1 MHISSN
7 YAKILGETNF
17 RTREI
22 PRSESKVK
30 HGERRKRK
38 KERTMVILT
47 MAKLCMANAST
58 HGTRKLPGPI
68 DFLNLKPVKVLQEC
82 REKYPEYEIFDNP
95 EISKSV
101 LNGRLHDTDA
111 SFWGFHQDIHMLT
124 MANFVVCTH
133 TSNVSNLQL

>member
-1 MHISSN
+1 
-7 YAKILGETNF
+7 
-17 RTREI
+17 
-22 PRSESKVK
+22 
-30 HGERRKRK
+30 
-38 KERTMVILT
+38 MVILT